1 MRKFTIKDVAKIANV
16 SEATVSRVMSN
27 SNLISDKTK
36 EKVMEV
42 VRKLDYFPN
51 SAAVSL
57 TKSKSNI
64 LGLVVVSST
73 KTENPL
79 QNDYY
84 NEIIP
89 FISKYAL
96 DLGYYTLYLQFENK
110 EEAYENVYKLIKSNR
125 IDGVI
130 FLNFIEDEEHISYFE
145 KISFPY
151 TIIGTPNDKKKG
163 LWIDNDNIKACF
175 DITNKLIQKGK
186 KNILFISGPSDM
198 SVSIYRKKGYIKALK
213 ENKII
218 IEKKNILSLSEFS
231 SDLAYDNVRNYEN
244 INEIDAIITTDDIL
258 AIGAKKAVNKLGID
272 IDVTG
277 FNNSKLR
284 SYLNYTFTT
293 VDIKYDKLAKGAIYL
308 LTNKIEEKKLNSN
321 YIVVESEIIEREE

>member
-1 MRKFTIKDVAKIANV
+1 MKKSTIKDVAKIANV

-27 SNLISDKTK
+27 SNLISNKTK
-36 EKVMEV
+36 KKVMEV
-42 VRKLDYFPN
+42 VRQLDYFPN

-64 LGLVVVSST
+64 LGLVVVSSA
-73 KTENPL
+73 KIENPL

-110 EEAYENVYKLIKSNR
+110 EEAYENVYRLIKSNR
-125 IDGVI
+125 IDGLI

-151 TIIGTPNDKKKG
+151 AIIGTPNNKTKG
-163 LWIDNDNIKACF
+163 LWIDNDNIKSCF

-186 KNILFISGPSDM
+186 KNLLFISGPSDM
-198 SVSIYRKKGYIKALK
+198 SVSVYRKKGYLDALK
-213 ENKII
+213 KNDINFESENV
-218 IEKKNILSLSEFS
+218 LSLPEFS
-231 SDLAYDNVRNYEN
+231 SDLAYNNVKNYNN
-244 INEIDAIITTDDIL
+244 IDKIDAIITTDDIL
-258 AIGAKKAVNKLGID
+258 AIGAKKAIDNLGLD
-272 IDVTG
+272 IEVTG

-284 SYLNYTFTT
+284 SYLNYKFTT
-293 VDIKYDKLAKGAIYL
+293 VDIKYDKLAKGVIYL
-308 LTNKIEEKKLNSN
+308 LTSKIAEKELKSN
-321 YIVVESEIIEREE
+321 YIVVESEIIER

>member
-1 MRKFTIKDVAKIANV
+1 MKKSTIKDVAKIANV

-27 SNLISDKTK
+27 SNLISNKTK
-36 EKVMEV
+36 KKVMEV
-42 VRKLDYFPN
+42 VRQLDYFPN

-64 LGLVVVSST
+64 LGLVVVSSA
-73 KTENPL
+73 KIENPL

-110 EEAYENVYKLIKSNR
+110 EEAYENVYRLIKSNR
-125 IDGVI
+125 IDGLI

-151 TIIGTPNDKKKG
+151 AIIGTPNNKTKG
-163 LWIDNDNIKACF
+163 LWIDNDNIKSCF

-186 KNILFISGPSDM
+186 KNLLFISGPSDM
-198 SVSIYRKKGYIKALK
+198 SVSVYRKKGYLDALK
-213 ENKII
+213 KNDINFES
-218 IEKKNILSLSEFS
+218 ENILSLPEFS
-231 SDLAYDNVRNYEN
+231 SDLAYNNVENYNN
-244 INEIDAIITTDDIL
+244 IDKIDAIITTDDIL
-258 AIGAKKAVNKLGID
+258 AIGAKKAIDNLGLD
-272 IDVTG
+272 IEVTG

-284 SYLNYTFTT
+284 SYLNYKFTT
-293 VDIKYDKLAKGAIYL
+293 VDIKYDKLAKGAVYL
-308 LTNKIEEKKLNSN
+308 LTSKIEEKELNSN
-321 YIVVESEIIEREE
+321 HIVVESEIIER

>member
-1 MRKFTIKDVAKIANV
+1 MKKSTIKDVAKIANV

-27 SNLISDKTK
+27 SNLISNKTK
-36 EKVMEV
+36 KKVMEV
-42 VRKLDYFPN
+42 VRQLDYFPN

-64 LGLVVVSST
+64 LGLVVVSSA
-73 KTENPL
+73 KIENPL

-110 EEAYENVYKLIKSNR
+110 EEAYENVYRLIKSNR
-125 IDGVI
+125 IDGLI

-151 TIIGTPNDKKKG
+151 AIIGTPNNKTKG
-163 LWIDNDNIKACF
+163 LWIDNDNIKSCF

-186 KNILFISGPSDM
+186 KNLLFISGPSDM
-198 SVSIYRKKGYIKALK
+198 SVSIYRKKGYLDALK
-213 ENKII
+213 KNDINFESENV
-218 IEKKNILSLSEFS
+218 LSLTEFS
-231 SDLAYDNVRNYEN
+231 SDLAYNNVENYNN
-244 INEIDAIITTDDIL
+244 IDKIDAIITTDDIL
-258 AIGAKKAVNKLGID
+258 AIGAKKAIDNLGLD
-272 IDVTG
+272 IEVTG

-284 SYLNYTFTT
+284 SYLNYKFTT
-293 VDIKYDKLAKGAIYL
+293 VDIKYDKLAKGVIYL
-308 LTNKIEEKKLNSN
+308 LTSKIAEKELKSN
-321 YIVVESEIIEREE
+321 YIVVESEIIER

>member
-1 MRKFTIKDVAKIANV
+1 MKKSTIKDVAKIANV

-27 SNLISDKTK
+27 SNLISNKTK
-36 EKVMEV
+36 KKVMEV
-42 VRKLDYFPN
+42 VRQLDYFPN

-64 LGLVVVSST
+64 LGLVVVSSA
-73 KTENPL
+73 KIENPL

-110 EEAYENVYKLIKSNR
+110 EEAYENVYRLIKSNR
-125 IDGVI
+125 IDGLI

-151 TIIGTPNDKKKG
+151 AIIGTPNNKTKG
-163 LWIDNDNIKACF
+163 LWIDNDNIKSCF

-186 KNILFISGPSDM
+186 KNLLFISGPSDM
-198 SVSIYRKKGYIKALK
+198 SVSVYRKKGYLDALK
-213 ENKII
+213 KNDINFES
-218 IEKKNILSLSEFS
+218 ENILAISEFS
-231 SDLAYDNVRNYEN
+231 SDLAYNNVKNYNN
-244 INEIDAIITTDDIL
+244 IDKIDAIITTDDIL
-258 AIGAKKAVNKLGID
+258 AIGAKKAIDNLGLD
-272 IDVTG
+272 IEVTG

-284 SYLNYTFTT
+284 SYLNYKFTT
-293 VDIKYDKLAKGAIYL
+293 VDIKYDKLAKGAVYL
-308 LTNKIEEKKLNSN
+308 LTSKIAEKELKSN
-321 YIVVESEIIEREE
+321 YIVVESEIIER

>member
-1 MRKFTIKDVAKIANV
+1 MKKSTIKDVAKIANV

-27 SNLISDKTK
+27 SNLISNKTK
-36 EKVMEV
+36 KKVMEV
-42 VRKLDYFPN
+42 VRQLDYFPN

-64 LGLVVVSST
+64 LGLVVVSSA
-73 KTENPL
+73 KIENPL

-110 EEAYENVYKLIKSNR
+110 EEAYENVYRLIKSNR
-125 IDGVI
+125 IDGLI

-151 TIIGTPNDKKKG
+151 AIIGTPNNKTKG
-163 LWIDNDNIKACF
+163 LWIDNDNIKSCF

-186 KNILFISGPSDM
+186 KNLLFISGPSDM
-198 SVSIYRKKGYIKALK
+198 SVSVYRKKGYLDALK
-213 ENKII
+213 KNGINFES
-218 IEKKNILSLSEFS
+218 ENILSLPEFS
-231 SDLAYDNVRNYEN
+231 SDLAYNNVENYNN
-244 INEIDAIITTDDIL
+244 IDKIDAIITTDDIL
-258 AIGAKKAVNKLGID
+258 AIGAKKAIDNLGLNIE
-272 IDVTG
+272 VTG

-284 SYLNYTFTT
+284 SYLNYKFTT
-293 VDIKYDKLAKGAIYL
+293 VDIKYDKLAKGVIYL
-308 LTNKIEEKKLNSN
+308 LTSKIAEKELKSN
-321 YIVVESEIIEREE
+321 YIVVESEIIER

>member
-1 MRKFTIKDVAKIANV
+1 MKKSTIKDVAKIANV

-27 SNLISDKTK
+27 SNLISNKTK
-36 EKVMEV
+36 KKVMEV
-42 VRKLDYFPN
+42 VRQLDYFPN

-64 LGLVVVSST
+64 LGLVVVSSA
-73 KTENPL
+73 KIENPL

-110 EEAYENVYKLIKSNR
+110 EEAYENVYRLIKSNR
-125 IDGVI
+125 IDGLI

-151 TIIGTPNDKKKG
+151 AIIGTPNNKTKG
-163 LWIDNDNIKACF
+163 LWIDNDNIKSCF

-186 KNILFISGPSDM
+186 KNLLFISGPNDM
-198 SVSIYRKKGYIKALK
+198 SVSVYRKKGYLDALK
-213 ENKII
+213 KNDINFES
-218 IEKKNILSLSEFS
+218 ENILSLPEFS
-231 SDLAYDNVRNYEN
+231 SDLAYNNVENYNN
-244 INEIDAIITTDDIL
+244 IDKIDAIITTDDIL
-258 AIGAKKAVNKLGID
+258 AIGAKKAIDNLGLD
-272 IDVTG
+272 IEVTG

-284 SYLNYTFTT
+284 SYLNYKFTT
-293 VDIKYDKLAKGAIYL
+293 VDIKYDKLAKGVIYL
-308 LTNKIEEKKLNSN
+308 LTSKIAEKELKSN
-321 YIVVESEIIEREE
+321 YIVVESEIIER

>member
-1 MRKFTIKDVAKIANV
+1 MKKSTIKDVAKIANV

-27 SNLISDKTK
+27 SNLISNKTK
-36 EKVMEV
+36 KKVMEV
-42 VRKLDYFPN
+42 VRQLDYFPN

-64 LGLVVVSST
+64 LGLVVVSSA
-73 KTENPL
+73 KIENPL

-110 EEAYENVYKLIKSNR
+110 EEAYENVYRLIKSNR
-125 IDGVI
+125 IDGLI

-151 TIIGTPNDKKKG
+151 AIIGTPNNKTKG
-163 LWIDNDNIKACF
+163 LWIDNDNIKSCF

-186 KNILFISGPSDM
+186 KNLLFISGPSDM
-198 SVSIYRKKGYIKALK
+198 SVSVYRKKGYLDALK
-213 ENKII
+213 KNDINFESENV
-218 IEKKNILSLSEFS
+218 LSLPEFS
-231 SDLAYDNVRNYEN
+231 SDLAYNNVENYNN
-244 INEIDAIITTDDIL
+244 IDKIDAIITTDDIL
-258 AIGAKKAVNKLGID
+258 AIGAKKAIDNLGLD
-272 IDVTG
+272 IEVTG

-284 SYLNYTFTT
+284 SYLNYKFTT
-293 VDIKYDKLAKGAIYL
+293 VDIKYDKLAKGAVYL
-308 LTNKIEEKKLNSN
+308 LTSKIAEKELKSN
-321 YIVVESEIIEREE
+321 YIVVESEIIER

>member
-1 MRKFTIKDVAKIANV
+1 MKKSTIKDVAKIANV

-27 SNLISDKTK
+27 SNLISNKTK
-36 EKVMEV
+36 KKVMEV
-42 VRKLDYFPN
+42 VRQLDYFPN

-64 LGLVVVSST
+64 LGLVVVSSA
-73 KTENPL
+73 KIENPL

-110 EEAYENVYKLIKSNR
+110 EEAYENVYRLIKSNR
-125 IDGVI
+125 IDGLI

-151 TIIGTPNDKKKG
+151 AIIGTPNNKTKG
-163 LWIDNDNIKACF
+163 LWIDNDNIKSCF

-186 KNILFISGPSDM
+186 KNLLFISGPSDM
-198 SVSIYRKKGYIKALK
+198 SVSVYRKKGYLDALK
-213 ENKII
+213 KNDINFESENV
-218 IEKKNILSLSEFS
+218 LSLPEFS
-231 SDLAYDNVRNYEN
+231 SDLAYNNVKNYNN
-244 INEIDAIITTDDIL
+244 IDKIDAIITTDDIL
-258 AIGAKKAVNKLGID
+258 AIGAKKAIDNLGLNIE
-272 IDVTG
+272 VTG

-284 SYLNYTFTT
+284 SYLNYKFTT
-293 VDIKYDKLAKGAIYL
+293 VDIKYDKLAKGAVYL
-308 LTNKIEEKKLNSN
+308 LTSKIAEKELKSN
-321 YIVVESEIIEREE
+321 YIVVESEIIER

>member
-1 MRKFTIKDVAKIANV
+1 MKKSTIKDVAKIANV

-27 SNLISDKTK
+27 SNLISNKTK
-36 EKVMEV
+36 KKVMEV
-42 VRKLDYFPN
+42 VRQLDYFPN

-64 LGLVVVSST
+64 LGLVVVSSA
-73 KTENPL
+73 KIENPL

-110 EEAYENVYKLIKSNR
+110 EEAYENVYRLIKSNR
-125 IDGVI
+125 IDGLI

-151 TIIGTPNDKKKG
+151 AIIGTPNNKTKG
-163 LWIDNDNIKACF
+163 LWIDNDNIKSCF

-186 KNILFISGPSDM
+186 KNLLFISGPSDM
-198 SVSIYRKKGYIKALK
+198 SVSVYRKKGYLDALK
-213 ENKII
+213 KNDINFES
-218 IEKKNILSLSEFS
+218 ENILSLPEFS
-231 SDLAYDNVRNYEN
+231 SDLAYNNVENYNN
-244 INEIDAIITTDDIL
+244 IDKIDAIITTDDIL
-258 AIGAKKAVNKLGID
+258 AIGAKKAIDNLGLD
-272 IDVTG
+272 IEVTG

-284 SYLNYTFTT
+284 RYLNYIFTT
-293 VDIKYDKLAKGAIYL
+293 VDIKYDKLAKGAVYL
-308 LTNKIEEKKLNSN
+308 LTSKIAEKELKSN
-321 YIVVESEIIEREE
+321 YIVVESEIIER

>member
-1 MRKFTIKDVAKIANV
+1 MKKSTIKDVAKIANV

-27 SNLISDKTK
+27 SNLISNKTK
-36 EKVMEV
+36 KKVMEV
-42 VRKLDYFPN
+42 VRQLDYFPN

-64 LGLVVVSST
+64 LGLVVVSSA
-73 KTENPL
+73 KIENPL

-110 EEAYENVYKLIKSNR
+110 EEAYENVYRLIKSNR
-125 IDGVI
+125 IDGLI

-151 TIIGTPNDKKKG
+151 AIIGTPNNKTKG
-163 LWIDNDNIKACF
+163 LWIDNDNIKSCF

-186 KNILFISGPSDM
+186 KNLLFISGPSDM
-198 SVSIYRKKGYIKALK
+198 SVSIYRKKGYLDALK
-213 ENKII
+213 KNDINFESENV
-218 IEKKNILSLSEFS
+218 LSLPEFS
-231 SDLAYDNVRNYEN
+231 SDLAYNNVENYNN
-244 INEIDAIITTDDIL
+244 IDKIDAIITTDDIL
-258 AIGAKKAVNKLGID
+258 AIGAKKAIDNLGLD
-272 IDVTG
+272 IEVTG

-284 SYLNYTFTT
+284 SYLNYKFTT
-293 VDIKYDKLAKGAIYL
+293 VDIKYDKLAKGAVYL
-308 LTNKIEEKKLNSN
+308 LTSKIAEKELKSN
-321 YIVVESEIIEREE
+321 YIVVESEIIER

>member
-1 MRKFTIKDVAKIANV
+1 MKKSTIKDVAKIANV

-27 SNLISDKTK
+27 SNLISNKTK
-36 EKVMEV
+36 KKVMEV
-42 VRKLDYFPN
+42 VRQLDYFPN

-64 LGLVVVSST
+64 LGLVVVSSA
-73 KTENPL
+73 KIENPL

-110 EEAYENVYKLIKSNR
+110 EEAYENVYRLIKSNR
-125 IDGVI
+125 IDGLI

-151 TIIGTPNDKKKG
+151 AIIGTPNNKTKG
-163 LWIDNDNIKACF
+163 LWIDNDNIKSCF

-186 KNILFISGPSDM
+186 KNLLFISGPSDM
-198 SVSIYRKKGYIKALK
+198 SVSVYRKKGYLDALK
-213 ENKII
+213 KNDINFES
-218 IEKKNILSLSEFS
+218 ENILSLPEFS
-231 SDLAYDNVRNYEN
+231 SDLAYNNVENYNN
-244 INEIDAIITTDDIL
+244 IDKIDAIITTDDIL
-258 AIGAKKAVNKLGID
+258 AIGAKKAIDNLGLD
-272 IDVTG
+272 IEVTG

-284 SYLNYTFTT
+284 SYLNYKFTT
-293 VDIKYDKLAKGAIYL
+293 VDIKYDKLAKGVIYL
-308 LTNKIEEKKLNSN
+308 LTSKIAEKELKSN

>member
-1 MRKFTIKDVAKIANV
+1 MKKSTIKDVAKIANV

-27 SNLISDKTK
+27 SNLISNKTK
-36 EKVMEV
+36 KKVMEV
-42 VRKLDYFPN
+42 VRQLDYFPN

-64 LGLVVVSST
+64 LGLVVVSSA
-73 KTENPL
+73 KIENPL

-110 EEAYENVYKLIKSNR
+110 EEAYENVYRLIKSNR
-125 IDGVI
+125 IDGLI

-198 SVSIYRKKGYIKALK
+198 SFSVYRKKGYLDALK
-213 ENKII
+213 KNDINFES
-218 IEKKNILSLSEFS
+218 ENILSLPEFS
-231 SDLAYDNVRNYEN
+231 SDLAYNNVKNYNN
-244 INEIDAIITTDDIL
+244 IDKIDAIITTDDIL
-258 AIGAKKAVNKLGID
+258 AIGAKKAIDNLGLD
-272 IDVTG
+272 IEVTG

-284 SYLNYTFTT
+284 SYLNYKFTT
-293 VDIKYDKLAKGAIYL
+293 VDIKYDKLAKGVIYL
-308 LTNKIEEKKLNSN
+308 LTSKIAEKELKSN
-321 YIVVESEIIEREE
+321 YIVVESEIIER

>member
-1 MRKFTIKDVAKIANV
+1 MKKSTIKDVAKIANV

-27 SNLISDKTK
+27 SNLISNKTK
-36 EKVMEV
+36 KKVMEV
-42 VRKLDYFPN
+42 VRQLDYFPN

-64 LGLVVVSST
+64 LGLVVVSSA
-73 KTENPL
+73 KIENPL

-110 EEAYENVYKLIKSNR
+110 EEAYENVYRLIKSNR
-125 IDGVI
+125 IDGLI

-151 TIIGTPNDKKKG
+151 AIIGTPVDKTKG
-163 LWIDNDNIKACF
+163 LWIDNDNVKSCF
-175 DITNKLIQKGK
+175 DITNDLIQKGK
-186 KNILFISGPSDM
+186 KNLLFISGPSDM
-198 SVSIYRKKGYIKALK
+198 SVSVYRKKGYLDALK
-213 ENKII
+213 KNDINFES
-218 IEKKNILSLSEFS
+218 ENILSLPEFS
-231 SDLAYDNVRNYEN
+231 SDLAYNNVENYNN
-244 INEIDAIITTDDIL
+244 IDKIDAIITTDDIL
-258 AIGAKKAVNKLGID
+258 AIGAKKAIDNLGLD
-272 IDVTG
+272 IEVTG

-284 SYLNYTFTT
+284 SYLNYKFTT
-293 VDIKYDKLAKGAIYL
+293 VDIKYDKLAKGVIYL
-308 LTNKIEEKKLNSN
+308 LTSKIAEKELKSN
-321 YIVVESEIIEREE
+321 YIVVESEIIER

>member
-1 MRKFTIKDVAKIANV
+1 MKKSTIKDVAKIANV

-27 SNLISDKTK
+27 SNLISNKTK
-36 EKVMEV
+36 KKVMEV
-42 VRKLDYFPN
+42 VRQLDYFPN

-64 LGLVVVSST
+64 LGLVVVSSA
-73 KTENPL
+73 KIENPL

-125 IDGVI
+125 IDGLI

-151 TIIGTPNDKKKG
+151 AIIGTPNNKTKG
-163 LWIDNDNIKACF
+163 LWIDNDNIKSCF

-186 KNILFISGPSDM
+186 KNLLFISGPSDM
-198 SVSIYRKKGYIKALK
+198 SVSVYRKKGYLDALK
-213 ENKII
+213 KNDINFESENV
-218 IEKKNILSLSEFS
+218 LSLPEFS
-231 SDLAYDNVRNYEN
+231 SDLAYNNVKNYNN
-244 INEIDAIITTDDIL
+244 IDKIDAIITTDDIL
-258 AIGAKKAVNKLGID
+258 AIGAKKAIDNLGLD
-272 IDVTG
+272 IEVTG

-284 SYLNYTFTT
+284 SYLNYKFTT
-293 VDIKYDKLAKGAIYL
+293 VDIKYDKLAKGVIYL
-308 LTNKIEEKKLNSN
+308 LTSKIAEKELKSN
-321 YIVVESEIIEREE
+321 YIVVESEIIER

>member
-27 SNLISDKTK
+27 SNLISNKTK
-36 EKVMEV
+36 KKVMEV
-42 VRKLDYFPN
+42 VRQLDYFPN

-64 LGLVVVSST
+64 LGLVVVSSA
-73 KTENPL
+73 KIENPL

-110 EEAYENVYKLIKSNR
+110 EEAYENVYRLIKSNR
-125 IDGVI
+125 IDGLI

-151 TIIGTPNDKKKG
+151 AIIGTPNNKTKG
-163 LWIDNDNIKACF
+163 LWIDNDNIKSCF

-186 KNILFISGPSDM
+186 KNLLFISGPSDM
-198 SVSIYRKKGYIKALK
+198 SVSVYRKKGYLDALK
-213 ENKII
+213 KNDINFES
-218 IEKKNILSLSEFS
+218 ENILSLPEFS
-231 SDLAYDNVRNYEN
+231 SDLAYNSVENYNN
-244 INEIDAIITTDDIL
+244 IDKIDAIITTDDIL
-258 AIGAKKAVNKLGID
+258 AIGAKKAIDNLGLD
-272 IDVTG
+272 IEVTG

-284 SYLNYTFTT
+284 SYLNYKFTT
-293 VDIKYDKLAKGAIYL
+293 VDIKYDKLAKGVIYL
-308 LTNKIEEKKLNSN
+308 LTSKIEEKELNSN
-321 YIVVESEIIEREE
+321 HIVVESEIIER

>member
-1 MRKFTIKDVAKIANV
+1 MKKSTIKDVAKIANV

-27 SNLISDKTK
+27 SNLISNKTK
-36 EKVMEV
+36 KKVMEV
-42 VRKLDYFPN
+42 VRQLDYFPN

-64 LGLVVVSST
+64 LGLVVVSSA
-73 KTENPL
+73 KIENPL

-110 EEAYENVYKLIKSNR
+110 EEAYENVYRLIKSNR
-125 IDGVI
+125 IDGLI

-151 TIIGTPNDKKKG
+151 AIIGTPNNKTKG
-163 LWIDNDNIKACF
+163 LWIDNDNIKSCF

-186 KNILFISGPSDM
+186 KNLLFISGPSDM
-198 SVSIYRKKGYIKALK
+198 SVSVYRKKGYLDALK
-213 ENKII
+213 KNDINFES
-218 IEKKNILSLSEFS
+218 ENILSLPEFS
-231 SDLAYDNVRNYEN
+231 SDLAYNSVENYNN
-244 INEIDAIITTDDIL
+244 IDKIDAIITTDDIL
-258 AIGAKKAVNKLGID
+258 AIGAKKAIDNLGLD
-272 IDVTG
+272 IEVTG

-284 SYLNYTFTT
+284 SYLNYKFTT
-293 VDIKYDKLAKGAIYL
+293 VDIKYDKLAKGVIYL
-308 LTNKIEEKKLNSN
+308 LTSKIAEKELKSN
-321 YIVVESEIIEREE
+321 YIVVESEIIER

>member
-1 MRKFTIKDVAKIANV
+1 MKKSTIKDVAKIANV

-27 SNLISDKTK
+27 SNLISNKTK
-36 EKVMEV
+36 KKVMEV
-42 VRKLDYFPN
+42 VRQLDYFPN

-64 LGLVVVSST
+64 LGLVVVSSA
-73 KTENPL
+73 KIENPL

-110 EEAYENVYKLIKSNR
+110 EEAYENVYRLIKSNR
-125 IDGVI
+125 IDGLI

-151 TIIGTPNDKKKG
+151 AIIGTPNNKTKG
-163 LWIDNDNIKACF
+163 LWIDNDNIKSCF

-186 KNILFISGPSDM
+186 KNLLFISGPSDM
-198 SVSIYRKKGYIKALK
+198 SVSVYRKKGYLDALK
-213 ENKII
+213 KNDINFES
-218 IEKKNILSLSEFS
+218 ENILAISEFS
-231 SDLAYDNVRNYEN
+231 SDLAYNNVKNYNN
-244 INEIDAIITTDDIL
+244 IDKIDAIITTDDIL
-258 AIGAKKAVNKLGID
+258 AIGAKKAIDNLGLD
-272 IDVTG
+272 IEVTG

-284 SYLNYTFTT
+284 SYLNYKFTT
-293 VDIKYDKLAKGAIYL
+293 VDIKYDKLAKGVIYL
-308 LTNKIEEKKLNSN
+308 LTSKIAEKELKSN
-321 YIVVESEIIEREE
+321 YIVVESEIIER

>member
-1 MRKFTIKDVAKIANV
+1 MKKSTIKDVAKIANV

-27 SNLISDKTK
+27 SNLISNKTK
-36 EKVMEV
+36 KKVMEV
-42 VRKLDYFPN
+42 VRQLDYFPN

-64 LGLVVVSST
+64 LGLVVVSSA
-73 KTENPL
+73 KIENPL

-110 EEAYENVYKLIKSNR
+110 EDAYENVYRLIKSNR
-125 IDGVI
+125 IDGLI

-151 TIIGTPNDKKKG
+151 AIIGTPNNKTKG
-163 LWIDNDNIKACF
+163 LWIDNDNIKSCF

-186 KNILFISGPSDM
+186 KNLLFISGPSDM
-198 SVSIYRKKGYIKALK
+198 SVSVYRKKGYLDALK
-213 ENKII
+213 KNGINFES
-218 IEKKNILSLSEFS
+218 ENILAISEFS
-231 SDLAYDNVRNYEN
+231 SDLAYNNVKNYNN
-244 INEIDAIITTDDIL
+244 IDKIDAIITTDDIL
-258 AIGAKKAVNKLGID
+258 AIGAKKAIDNLGLNIE
-272 IDVTG
+272 VTG

-284 SYLNYTFTT
+284 SYLNYKFTT
-293 VDIKYDKLAKGAIYL
+293 VDIKYDKLAKGVVYL
-308 LTNKIEEKKLNSN
+308 LTSKIAEKELKSN
-321 YIVVESEIIEREE
+321 YIVVESEIIER

>member
-1 MRKFTIKDVAKIANV
+1 MKKSTIKDVAKIANV

-27 SNLISDKTK
+27 SNLISNKTK
-36 EKVMEV
+36 KKVMEV
-42 VRKLDYFPN
+42 VRQLDYFPN

-64 LGLVVVSST
+64 LGLVVVSSA
-73 KTENPL
+73 KIENPL

-110 EEAYENVYKLIKSNR
+110 EEAYENVYRLIKSNR
-125 IDGVI
+125 IDGLI

-151 TIIGTPNDKKKG
+151 AIIGTPNNKTKG
-163 LWIDNDNIKACF
+163 LWIDNDNIKSCF

-186 KNILFISGPSDM
+186 KNLLFISGPSDM
-198 SVSIYRKKGYIKALK
+198 SVSVYRKKGYLDALK
-213 ENKII
+213 KNDINFESENV
-218 IEKKNILSLSEFS
+218 LSLPEFS
-231 SDLAYDNVRNYEN
+231 SDLAYNSVKNYKN
-244 INEIDAIITTDDIL
+244 IDKIDAIITTDDIL
-258 AIGAKKAVNKLGID
+258 AIGAKKAIDNLGLD
-272 IDVTG
+272 IEVTG

-284 SYLNYTFTT
+284 SYLNYKFTT
-293 VDIKYDKLAKGAIYL
+293 VDIKYDKLAKGVIYL
-308 LTNKIEEKKLNSN
+308 LTSKIAEKELKSN
-321 YIVVESEIIEREE
+321 YIVVESEIIER

>member
-1 MRKFTIKDVAKIANV
+1 MKKSTIKDVAKIANV

-27 SNLISDKTK
+27 SNLISNKTK
-36 EKVMEV
+36 KKVMEV
-42 VRKLDYFPN
+42 VRQLDYFPN

-64 LGLVVVSST
+64 LGLVVVSSA
-73 KTENPL
+73 KIENPL

-110 EEAYENVYKLIKSNR
+110 EEAYENVYRLIKSNR
-125 IDGVI
+125 IDGLI

-151 TIIGTPNDKKKG
+151 AIIGTPNNKTKG
-163 LWIDNDNIKACF
+163 LWIDNDNIKSCF

-186 KNILFISGPSDM
+186 KNLLFISGPSDM
-198 SVSIYRKKGYIKALK
+198 SVSVYRKKGYLDALK
-213 ENKII
+213 KNDINFES
-218 IEKKNILSLSEFS
+218 ENILSLPEFS
-231 SDLAYDNVRNYEN
+231 SDLAYNNVENYNN
-244 INEIDAIITTDDIL
+244 IDKIDAIITTDDIL
-258 AIGAKKAVNKLGID
+258 AIGAKKAIDNLGLD
-272 IDVTG
+272 IEVTG

-284 SYLNYTFTT
+284 SYLNYKFTT
-293 VDIKYDKLAKGAIYL
+293 VDIKYDKLAKGVIYL
-308 LTNKIEEKKLNSN
+308 LTSKIAEKELKSN
-321 YIVVESEIIEREE
+321 YILVESEIIDR

>member
-1 MRKFTIKDVAKIANV
+1 MKKSTIKDVAKIANV

-27 SNLISDKTK
+27 SNLISNKTK
-36 EKVMEV
+36 KKVMEV
-42 VRKLDYFPN
+42 VRQLDYFPN

-64 LGLVVVSST
+64 LGLVVVSSA
-73 KTENPL
+73 KIENPL

-125 IDGVI
+125 IDGLI

-151 TIIGTPNDKKKG
+151 AIIGTPNNKTKG
-163 LWIDNDNIKACF
+163 LWIDNDNIKSCF

-186 KNILFISGPSDM
+186 KNLLFISGPSDM
-198 SVSIYRKKGYIKALK
+198 SVSVYRKKGYLDALK
-213 ENKII
+213 KNDINFESENV
-218 IEKKNILSLSEFS
+218 LSLPEFS
-231 SDLAYDNVRNYEN
+231 SDLAYNNVENYNN
-244 INEIDAIITTDDIL
+244 IDKIDAIITTDDIL
-258 AIGAKKAVNKLGID
+258 AIGAKKAIDNLGLD
-272 IDVTG
+272 IEVTG

-284 SYLNYTFTT
+284 SYLNYKFTT
-293 VDIKYDKLAKGAIYL
+293 VDIKYDKLAKGAVYL
-308 LTNKIEEKKLNSN
+308 LTSKIAEKELKSN
-321 YIVVESEIIEREE
+321 YIVVESEIIER

>member
-1 MRKFTIKDVAKIANV
+1 MKKSTIKDVAKIANV

-27 SNLISDKTK
+27 SNLISNKTK
-36 EKVMEV
+36 KKVMEV
-42 VRKLDYFPN
+42 VRQLDYFPN

-64 LGLVVVSST
+64 LGLVVVSSA
-73 KTENPL
+73 KIESPL

-110 EEAYENVYKLIKSNR
+110 EEAYENVYRLIKSNR
-125 IDGVI
+125 IDGLI

-151 TIIGTPNDKKKG
+151 TIIGTPVDKTKG
-163 LWIDNDNIKACF
+163 LWIDNDNVKSCF
-175 DITNKLIQKGK
+175 DITNDLIQKGK

-198 SVSIYRKKGYIKALK
+198 SVSVYRKKGYLNALK
-213 ENKII
+213 INNINFESENV
-218 IEKKNILSLSEFS
+218 LSLPEFS
-231 SDLAYDNVRNYEN
+231 SDLAYNNVENYNN
-244 INEIDAIITTDDIL
+244 IDKIDAIITTDDIL
-258 AIGAKKAVNKLGID
+258 AIGAKKAIDNLGLNIE
-272 IDVTG
+272 VTG

-284 SYLNYTFTT
+284 SYLNYKFTT
-293 VDIKYDKLAKGAIYL
+293 VDIKYDKLAKGAVYL
-308 LTNKIEEKKLNSN
+308 LTSKIEEKELKSN
-321 YIVVESEIIEREE
+321 YIVVESEIIER

>member
-1 MRKFTIKDVAKIANV
+1 MKKSTIKDVAKIANV

-27 SNLISDKTK
+27 SNLISNKTK
-36 EKVMEV
+36 KKVMEV
-42 VRKLDYFPN
+42 VRQLDYFPN

-64 LGLVVVSST
+64 LGLVVVSSA
-73 KTENPL
+73 KIENPL

-110 EEAYENVYKLIKSNR
+110 EEAYENVYRLIKSNR
-125 IDGVI
+125 IDGLI

-151 TIIGTPNDKKKG
+151 AIIGTPNNKTKG
-163 LWIDNDNIKACF
+163 LWIDNDNIKSCF

-186 KNILFISGPSDM
+186 KNLLFISGPSDM
-198 SVSIYRKKGYIKALK
+198 SVSVYRKKGYLDALK
-213 ENKII
+213 KNDINFES
-218 IEKKNILSLSEFS
+218 ENILAISEFS
-231 SDLAYDNVRNYEN
+231 SDLAYNNVKNYNN
-244 INEIDAIITTDDIL
+244 IDKIDAIITTDDIL
-258 AIGAKKAVNKLGID
+258 AIGAKKAIDNLGLNIE
-272 IDVTG
+272 VTG

-284 SYLNYTFTT
+284 SYLNYKFTT
-293 VDIKYDKLAKGAIYL
+293 VDIKYDKLAKGVIYL
-308 LTNKIEEKKLNSN
+308 LTSKIAEKELKSN
-321 YIVVESEIIEREE
+321 YIVVESEIIER

>member
-1 MRKFTIKDVAKIANV
+1 MKKSTIKDVAKIANV

-27 SNLISDKTK
+27 SNLISNKTK
-36 EKVMEV
+36 KKVMEV
-42 VRKLDYFPN
+42 VRQLDYFPN

-64 LGLVVVSST
+64 LGLVVVSSA
-73 KTENPL
+73 KIENPL

-110 EEAYENVYKLIKSNR
+110 EEAYENVYRLIKSNR
-125 IDGVI
+125 IDGLI

-151 TIIGTPNDKKKG
+151 AIIGTPNNKTKG
-163 LWIDNDNIKACF
+163 LWIDNDNIKSCF

-186 KNILFISGPSDM
+186 KNLLFISGPSDM
-198 SVSIYRKKGYIKALK
+198 SVSVYRKKGYLDALK
-213 ENKII
+213 KNGINFES
-218 IEKKNILSLSEFS
+218 ENILSLPEFS
-231 SDLAYDNVRNYEN
+231 SDLAYNNVKNYNN
-244 INEIDAIITTDDIL
+244 IDKIDAIITTDDIL
-258 AIGAKKAVNKLGID
+258 AIGAKKAIDNLGLNIE
-272 IDVTG
+272 VTG

-284 SYLNYTFTT
+284 SYLNYKFTT
-293 VDIKYDKLAKGAIYL
+293 VDIKYDKLAKGVIYL
-308 LTNKIEEKKLNSN
+308 LTSKIEEKELNSN
-321 YIVVESEIIEREE
+321 HIVVESEIIER

>member
-1 MRKFTIKDVAKIANV
+1 MKKSTIKDVAKIANV

-27 SNLISDKTK
+27 SNLISNKTK
-36 EKVMEV
+36 KKVMEV
-42 VRKLDYFPN
+42 VRQLDYFPN

-64 LGLVVVSST
+64 LGLVVVSSA
-73 KTENPL
+73 KIENPL

-110 EEAYENVYKLIKSNR
+110 EEAYENVYRLIKSNR
-125 IDGVI
+125 IDGLI

-151 TIIGTPNDKKKG
+151 AIIGTPNNKTKG
-163 LWIDNDNIKACF
+163 LWIDNDNIKSCF

-186 KNILFISGPSDM
+186 KNLLFISGPSDM
-198 SVSIYRKKGYIKALK
+198 SVSVYRKKGYLDALK
-213 ENKII
+213 KNDINFESENV
-218 IEKKNILSLSEFS
+218 LSLPEFS
-231 SDLAYDNVRNYEN
+231 SDLAYNNVENYNN
-244 INEIDAIITTDDIL
+244 IDKIDAIITTDDIL
-258 AIGAKKAVNKLGID
+258 AIGAKKAIDNLGLD
-272 IDVTG
+272 IEVTG

-284 SYLNYTFTT
+284 SYLNYKFTT
-293 VDIKYDKLAKGAIYL
+293 VDIKYDKLAKGVIYL
-308 LTNKIEEKKLNSN
+308 LTSKIAEKELKSN
-321 YIVVESEIIEREE
+321 YIVVESEIIER

>member
-1 MRKFTIKDVAKIANV
+1 MKKSTIKDVAKIANV

-27 SNLISDKTK
+27 SNLISNKTK
-36 EKVMEV
+36 KKVMEV
-42 VRKLDYFPN
+42 VRQLDYFPN

-64 LGLVVVSST
+64 LGLVVVSSA
-73 KTENPL
+73 KIENPL

-110 EEAYENVYKLIKSNR
+110 EEAYENVYRLIKSNR
-125 IDGVI
+125 IDGLI

-151 TIIGTPNDKKKG
+151 AIIGTPNNKTKG
-163 LWIDNDNIKACF
+163 LWIDNDNIKSCF

-186 KNILFISGPSDM
+186 KNLLFISGPSDM
-198 SVSIYRKKGYIKALK
+198 SVSVYRKKGYLDALK
-213 ENKII
+213 KNDINFES
-218 IEKKNILSLSEFS
+218 ENILSLPEFS
-231 SDLAYDNVRNYEN
+231 SDLAYNNVENYNN
-244 INEIDAIITTDDIL
+244 IDKIDAIITTDDIL
-258 AIGAKKAVNKLGID
+258 AIGAKKAIDNLGLNIE
-272 IDVTG
+272 VTG

-284 SYLNYTFTT
+284 SYLNYKFTT
-293 VDIKYDKLAKGAIYL
+293 VDIKYDKLAKGVIYL
-308 LTNKIEEKKLNSN
+308 LTSKIEEKELNSN
-321 YIVVESEIIEREE
+321 HIVVESEIIER

>member
-1 MRKFTIKDVAKIANV
+1 MKKSTIKDVAKIANV

-27 SNLISDKTK
+27 SNLISNKTK
-36 EKVMEV
+36 KKVMEV
-42 VRKLDYFPN
+42 VRQLDYFPN

-64 LGLVVVSST
+64 LGLVVVSSA
-73 KTENPL
+73 KIENPL

-110 EEAYENVYKLIKSNR
+110 EEAYENVYRLIKSNR
-125 IDGVI
+125 IDGLI

-151 TIIGTPNDKKKG
+151 AIIGTPNNKTKG
-163 LWIDNDNIKACF
+163 LWIDNDNIKSCF

-186 KNILFISGPSDM
+186 KNLLFISGPSDM
-198 SVSIYRKKGYIKALK
+198 SVSVYRKKGYLDALK
-213 ENKII
+213 KNEINF
-218 IEKKNILSLSEFS
+218 ESENILSLPEFS
-231 SDLAYDNVRNYEN
+231 SDLAYNSVKNYNN
-244 INEIDAIITTDDIL
+244 IDKIDAIITTDDIL
-258 AIGAKKAVNKLGID
+258 AIGAKKAIDNLGLNIE
-272 IDVTG
+272 VTG

-284 SYLNYTFTT
+284 SYLNYKFTT
-293 VDIKYDKLAKGAIYL
+293 VDIKYDKLAKGVIYL
-308 LTNKIEEKKLNSN
+308 LTSKIAEKELKSN
-321 YIVVESEIIEREE
+321 YIVVESEIIER

>member
-1 MRKFTIKDVAKIANV
+1 MKKSTIKDVAKIANV

-27 SNLISDKTK
+27 SNLISNKTK
-36 EKVMEV
+36 KKVMEV
-42 VRKLDYFPN
+42 VRQLDYFPN

-64 LGLVVVSST
+64 LGLVVVSSA
-73 KTENPL
+73 KIENPL

-110 EEAYENVYKLIKSNR
+110 EDAYENVYRLIKSNR
-125 IDGVI
+125 IDGLI

-151 TIIGTPNDKKKG
+151 TIIGTPVDKAKG
-163 LWIDNDNIKACF
+163 LWIDNDNVKSCF
-175 DITNKLIQKGK
+175 DITNDLIQKGK

-198 SVSIYRKKGYIKALK
+198 SVSVYRKKGYLDALK
-213 ENKII
+213 KNDINFESENV
-218 IEKKNILSLSEFS
+218 LSLPEFS
-231 SDLAYDNVRNYEN
+231 SDLAYNNVENYNN
-244 INEIDAIITTDDIL
+244 IDKIDAIITTDDIL
-258 AIGAKKAVNKLGID
+258 AIGAKKAIDNLGLNIE
-272 IDVTG
+272 VTG

-284 SYLNYTFTT
+284 SYLNYKFTT
-293 VDIKYDKLAKGAIYL
+293 VDIKYDKLAKGAVYL
-308 LTNKIEEKKLNSN
+308 LTSKIEEKELKSN
-321 YIVVESEIIEREE
+321 YIVVESEIIER

>member
-1 MRKFTIKDVAKIANV
+1 MKKSTIKDVAKIANV

-27 SNLISDKTK
+27 SNLISNKTK
-36 EKVMEV
+36 KKVMEV
-42 VRKLDYFPN
+42 VRQLDYFPN

-64 LGLVVVSST
+64 LGLVVVSSA
-73 KTENPL
+73 KIENPL

-110 EEAYENVYKLIKSNR
+110 EEAYENVYRLIKSNR
-125 IDGVI
+125 IDGLI

-151 TIIGTPNDKKKG
+151 AIIGTPNNKTKG
-163 LWIDNDNIKACF
+163 LWIDNDNIKSCF

-186 KNILFISGPSDM
+186 KNLLFISGPSDM
-198 SVSIYRKKGYIKALK
+198 SVSVYRKKGYLDALK
-213 ENKII
+213 KNGINFES
-218 IEKKNILSLSEFS
+218 ENILAISEFS
-231 SDLAYDNVRNYEN
+231 SDLAYNSVKNYNN
-244 INEIDAIITTDDIL
+244 IDKIDAIITTDDIL
-258 AIGAKKAVNKLGID
+258 AIGAKKAIDNLGLNIE
-272 IDVTG
+272 VTG

-284 SYLNYTFTT
+284 SYLNYKFTT
-293 VDIKYDKLAKGAIYL
+293 VDIKYDKLAKGVVYL
-308 LTNKIEEKKLNSN
+308 LTSKIAEKELKSN
-321 YIVVESEIIEREE
+321 YIVVESEIIER

>member
-1 MRKFTIKDVAKIANV
+1 MKKSTIKDVAKIANV

-27 SNLISDKTK
+27 SNLISNKTK
-36 EKVMEV
+36 KKVMEV
-42 VRKLDYFPN
+42 VRQLDYFPN

-73 KTENPL
+73 KIENPL

-110 EEAYENVYKLIKSNR
+110 EEAYENVYRLIKSNR
-125 IDGVI
+125 IDGLI

-151 TIIGTPNDKKKG
+151 AIIGTPNNKTKG
-163 LWIDNDNIKACF
+163 LWIDNDNIKSCF

-186 KNILFISGPSDM
+186 KNLLFISGPSDM
-198 SVSIYRKKGYIKALK
+198 SVSVYRKKGYLDALK
-213 ENKII
+213 KNNINFES
-218 IEKKNILSLSEFS
+218 ENILSLSEFS
-231 SDLAYDNVRNYEN
+231 SDLAYNNVKNYNN
-244 INEIDAIITTDDIL
+244 IDKIDAIITTDDIL
-258 AIGAKKAVNKLGID
+258 AIGAKKAIDNLGLNIE
-272 IDVTG
+272 VTG

-284 SYLNYTFTT
+284 SYLNYKFTT
-293 VDIKYDKLAKGAIYL
+293 VDIKYDKLAKGVVYL
-308 LTNKIEEKKLNSN
+308 LTSKIEEKELNSN
-321 YIVVESEIIEREE
+321 HIVVESEIIER

>member
-1 MRKFTIKDVAKIANV
+1 MKKSTIKDVAKIANV

-27 SNLISDKTK
+27 SNLISNKTK
-36 EKVMEV
+36 KKVMEV
-42 VRKLDYFPN
+42 VRQLDYFPN

-64 LGLVVVSST
+64 LGLVVVSSA
-73 KTENPL
+73 KIENPL

-110 EEAYENVYKLIKSNR
+110 EEAYENVYRLIKSNR
-125 IDGVI
+125 IDGLI

-151 TIIGTPNDKKKG
+151 AIIGTPNNKTKG
-163 LWIDNDNIKACF
+163 LWIDNDNIKSCF

-186 KNILFISGPSDM
+186 KNLLFISGPSDM
-198 SVSIYRKKGYIKALK
+198 SVSVYRKKGYLDALK
-213 ENKII
+213 KNDINFES
-218 IEKKNILSLSEFS
+218 ENILSLPEFS
-231 SDLAYDNVRNYEN
+231 SDLAYNNVENYNN
-244 INEIDAIITTDDIL
+244 IDKIDAIITTDDIL
-258 AIGAKKAVNKLGID
+258 AIGAKKAIDNLGLD
-272 IDVTG
+272 IEVTG

-284 SYLNYTFTT
+284 SYLNYKFTT
-293 VDIKYDKLAKGAIYL
+293 VDIKYDKLAKGAVYL
-308 LTNKIEEKKLNSN
+308 LTSKIAEKELKSN
-321 YIVVESEIIEREE
+321 YIVVESEIIER

>member
-1 MRKFTIKDVAKIANV
+1 MKKSTIKDVAKIANV

-27 SNLISDKTK
+27 SNLISNKTK
-36 EKVMEV
+36 KKVMEV
-42 VRKLDYFPN
+42 VRQLDYFPN

-64 LGLVVVSST
+64 LGLVVVSSA
-73 KTENPL
+73 KIENPL

-110 EEAYENVYKLIKSNR
+110 EEAYENVYRLIKSNR
-125 IDGVI
+125 IDGLI

-151 TIIGTPNDKKKG
+151 AIIGTPNNKIKG
-163 LWIDNDNIKACF
+163 LWIDNDNIKSCF

-186 KNILFISGPSDM
+186 KNLLFISGPSDM
-198 SVSIYRKKGYIKALK
+198 SVSVYRKKGYLDALK
-213 ENKII
+213 KNDINFES
-218 IEKKNILSLSEFS
+218 ENILSLPEFS
-231 SDLAYDNVRNYEN
+231 SDLAYNNVKNYNN
-244 INEIDAIITTDDIL
+244 IDKIDAIITTDDIL
-258 AIGAKKAVNKLGID
+258 AIGAKKAIDNLGLD
-272 IDVTG
+272 IEVTG

-284 SYLNYTFTT
+284 SYLNYKFTT
-293 VDIKYDKLAKGAIYL
+293 VDIKYDKLAKGVIYL
-308 LTNKIEEKKLNSN
+308 LTSKIAEKELKSN
-321 YIVVESEIIEREE
+321 YIVVESEIIER

>member
-1 MRKFTIKDVAKIANV
+1 MKKSTIKDVAKIANV

-27 SNLISDKTK
+27 SNLISNKTK
-36 EKVMEV
+36 KKVMEV
-42 VRKLDYFPN
+42 VRQLDYFPN

-64 LGLVVVSST
+64 LGLVVVSSA
-73 KTENPL
+73 KIENPL

-110 EEAYENVYKLIKSNR
+110 EEAYENVYRLIKSNR
-125 IDGVI
+125 IDGLI

-151 TIIGTPNDKKKG
+151 AIIGTPNNKTKG
-163 LWIDNDNIKACF
+163 LWIDNDNIKSCF

-186 KNILFISGPSDM
+186 KNLLFISGPSDM
-198 SVSIYRKKGYIKALK
+198 SVSVYRKKGYLDALK
-213 ENKII
+213 KNDINFES
-218 IEKKNILSLSEFS
+218 ENILAISEFS
-231 SDLAYDNVRNYEN
+231 SDLAYNNVKNYNN
-244 INEIDAIITTDDIL
+244 IDKIDAIITTDDIL
-258 AIGAKKAVNKLGID
+258 AIGAKKAIDNLGLNIE
-272 IDVTG
+272 VTG

-284 SYLNYTFTT
+284 SYLNYKFTT
-293 VDIKYDKLAKGAIYL
+293 VDIKYDKLAKGAVYL
-308 LTNKIEEKKLNSN
+308 LTSKIEEKELNSN
-321 YIVVESEIIEREE
+321 HIVVESEIIER

>member
-1 MRKFTIKDVAKIANV
+1 MKKSTIKDVAKIANV

-27 SNLISDKTK
+27 SNLISNKTK
-36 EKVMEV
+36 KKVMEV
-42 VRKLDYFPN
+42 VRQLDYFPN

-64 LGLVVVSST
+64 LGLVVVSSA
-73 KTENPL
+73 KIENPL

-110 EEAYENVYKLIKSNR
+110 EEAYENVYRLIKSNR
-125 IDGVI
+125 IDGLI

-151 TIIGTPNDKKKG
+151 AIIGTPNNKTKG
-163 LWIDNDNIKACF
+163 LWIDNDNIKSCF

-186 KNILFISGPSDM
+186 KNLLFISGPSDM
-198 SVSIYRKKGYIKALK
+198 SVSVYRKKGYLDALK
-213 ENKII
+213 KNDINFES
-218 IEKKNILSLSEFS
+218 ENILSLPEFS
-231 SDLAYDNVRNYEN
+231 SDLAYNNVENYNN
-244 INEIDAIITTDDIL
+244 IDKIDAIITTDDIL
-258 AIGAKKAVNKLGID
+258 AIGAKKAIDNLGLNIE
-272 IDVTG
+272 VTG

-284 SYLNYTFTT
+284 SYLNYKFTT
-293 VDIKYDKLAKGAIYL
+293 VDIKYDKLAKGVIYL
-308 LTNKIEEKKLNSN
+308 LTSKIAEKELKSN
-321 YIVVESEIIEREE
+321 YIVVESEIIER

>member
-1 MRKFTIKDVAKIANV
+1 MKKSTIKDVAKIANV

-27 SNLISDKTK
+27 SNLISNKTK
-36 EKVMEV
+36 KKVMEV
-42 VRKLDYFPN
+42 VRQLDYFPN

-64 LGLVVVSST
+64 LGLVVVSSA
-73 KTENPL
+73 KIENPL

-110 EEAYENVYKLIKSNR
+110 EEAYENVYRLIKSNR
-125 IDGVI
+125 IDGLI
-130 FLNFIEDEEHISYFE
+130 FLNFIEDKEHISYFE

-151 TIIGTPNDKKKG
+151 AIIGTPNNKTKG
-163 LWIDNDNIKACF
+163 LWIDNDNIKSCF

-186 KNILFISGPSDM
+186 KNLLFISGPSDM
-198 SVSIYRKKGYIKALK
+198 SVSVYRKKGYLDALK
-213 ENKII
+213 KNDINFES
-218 IEKKNILSLSEFS
+218 ENILSLPEFS
-231 SDLAYDNVRNYEN
+231 SDLAYNNVENYNN
-244 INEIDAIITTDDIL
+244 IDKIDAIITTDDIL
-258 AIGAKKAVNKLGID
+258 AIGAKKAIDNLGLD
-272 IDVTG
+272 IEVTG

-284 SYLNYTFTT
+284 SYLNYKFTT
-293 VDIKYDKLAKGAIYL
+293 VDIKYDKLAKGVIYL
-308 LTNKIEEKKLNSN
+308 LTSKIAEKELKSN
-321 YIVVESEIIEREE
+321 YIVVESEIIER

>member
-1 MRKFTIKDVAKIANV
+1 MKKSTIKDVAKIANV

-27 SNLISDKTK
+27 SNLISNKTK
-36 EKVMEV
+36 KKVMEV
-42 VRKLDYFPN
+42 VRQLDYFPN

-64 LGLVVVSST
+64 LGLVVVSSA
-73 KTENPL
+73 KIENPL

-110 EEAYENVYKLIKSNR
+110 EEAYENVYRLIKSNR
-125 IDGVI
+125 IDGLI

-151 TIIGTPNDKKKG
+151 AIIGTPNNKTKG
-163 LWIDNDNIKACF
+163 LWIDNDNIKSCF

-186 KNILFISGPSDM
+186 KNLLFISGPSDM
-198 SVSIYRKKGYIKALK
+198 SVSVYRKKGYLDALK
-213 ENKII
+213 KNDINFES
-218 IEKKNILSLSEFS
+218 ENILSLPEFS
-231 SDLAYDNVRNYEN
+231 SDLAYNNVENYNN
-244 INEIDAIITTDDIL
+244 IDKIDAIITTDDIL
-258 AIGAKKAVNKLGID
+258 AIGAKKAIDNLGLNIE
-272 IDVTG
+272 VTG

-284 SYLNYTFTT
+284 SYLNYKFTT
-293 VDIKYDKLAKGAIYL
+293 VDIKYDKLAKGAVYL
-308 LTNKIEEKKLNSN
+308 LTSKIEEKELNSN
-321 YIVVESEIIEREE
+321 HIVVESEIIER